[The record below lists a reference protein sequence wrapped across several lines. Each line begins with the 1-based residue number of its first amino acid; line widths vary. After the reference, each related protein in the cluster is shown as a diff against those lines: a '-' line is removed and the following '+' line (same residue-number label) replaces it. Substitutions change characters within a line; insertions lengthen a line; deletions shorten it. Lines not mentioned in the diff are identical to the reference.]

1 MTNPAPTKSKES
13 VVIRARSATK
23 TQSPL
28 AVVRP
33 KDDAE
38 GVLSSLPCTALTEH
52 GANTPPTPRV
62 VGALEIRVPYRGTP
76 TARSWCSCGR
86 DRTVSG
92 ADAVRELIDAHAY
105 HRTVCH
111 LHNLPE
117 RRTAA

>member
-1 MTNPAPTKSKES
+1 MTSPPPTKSPNPAA
-13 VVIRARSATK
+13 IRARSANK

-38 GVLSSLPCTALTEH
+38 GVLSSLPCTVLTEDDTT
-52 GANTPPTPRV
+52 APAVPRV
-62 VGALEIRVPYRGTP
+62 VGALEIRTPYRRTP
-76 TARSWCSCGR
+76 SARSWCSCGR
-86 DRTVSG
+86 DHTVRG

-105 HRTVCH
+105 HRTVCP

-117 RRTAA
+117 RRAAA

>member
-1 MTNPAPTKSKES
+1 MTNPPPTKSQEPAA
-13 VVIRARSATK
+13 IRARSAGK
-23 TQSPL
+23 TRSPL

-38 GVLSSLPCTALTEH
+38 GVLSSLPCTALAEGDA
-52 GANTPPTPRV
+52 GAPAAPWV

-86 DRTVSG
+86 DRTVRG
-92 ADAVRELIDAHAY
+92 ADAVRELVDAHAY